1 MKAKIELRVGE
12 QREKVIS
19 DGVGFYSKG
28 RLCYFELDQKTKQ
41 EVWFDQDKIEI
52 VRKGEVETRLRFH
65 RFGLSSCE
73 VNSQYGC
80 MQVPVRLLK
89 YEIYPLGIYL
99 SYQMNEKDLYH
110 FYWNIEPLG

>member
-28 RLCYFELDQKTKQ
+28 RLRYFELDQKTKQ

-52 VRKGEVETRLRFH
+52 VRKGGNKITV
-65 RFGLSSCE
+65 SSIWFI
-73 VNSQYGC
+73 Q
-80 MQVPVRLLK
+80 L
-89 YEIYPLGIYL
+89 
-99 SYQMNEKDLYH
+99 
-110 FYWNIEPLG
+110 